1 MAEPLIQFPLL
12 TLQTIL
18 YICNDANGC
27 TQTLNES
34 KTLVVHELPVVDVS
48 GTTEIC
54 NEEITQIYF
63 DFKAG
68 LSPWTISYEING
80 ISATPFPLSNSLDSI
95 SVSPSIN
102 SIYNFTNITDANNCS
117 NSITDATTITVNQL
131 PVVVVSGG
139 GEVCDDGT
147 TVDVIFNTSEGTPT
161 FNFEYTVGISEKIVS
176 NVGYQH
182 VIY

>member
-1 MAEPLIQFPLL
+1 MEQLRIIFSCITGLAPFNLNILEGSTNNTLNIDATGLIGGAPYTVSPPTTTNYTL
-12 TLQTIL
+12 TSVT
-18 YICNDANGC
+18 DANGC

-80 ISATPFPLSNSLDSI
+80 ISALHF
-95 SVSPSIN
+95 
-102 SIYNFTNITDANNCS
+102 
-117 NSITDATTITVNQL
+117 
-131 PVVVVSGG
+131 
-139 GEVCDDGT
+139 
-147 TVDVIFNTSEGTPT
+147 
-161 FNFEYTVGISEKIVS
+161 
-176 NVGYQH
+176 H
-182 VIY
+182 